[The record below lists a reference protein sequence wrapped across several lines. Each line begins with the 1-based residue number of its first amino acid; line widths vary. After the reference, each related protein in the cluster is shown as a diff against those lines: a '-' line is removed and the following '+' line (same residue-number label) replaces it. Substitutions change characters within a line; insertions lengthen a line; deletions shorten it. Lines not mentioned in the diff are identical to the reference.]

1 MKEVRDVQEQHVLV
15 RPQRR
20 ALLVGIGILAA
31 LWFAPVVKGGAQSV
45 EVLFTPTVLQ
55 QAVSLK
61 ETLRVPRLES
71 SSALSL
77 VGAAPEKK
85 KAYADKVATNTAL
98 VILGED
104 AVKAVGD
111 IEFNVPVIVV
121 NATGHV
127 TTKGRVIRVFDNASA
142 PSSAQAVSSA
152 SAVKGLLG
160 ADTEVSLKGP
170 VNTVV
175 QGVLDALK

>member
-1 MKEVRDVQEQHVLV
+1 MKKARWIG
-15 RPQRR
+15 
-20 ALLVGIGILAA
+20 LLVAIA
-31 LWFAPVVKGGAQSV
+31 FAPSIVGGAQTV

-61 ETLRVPRLES
+61 ESLRVGRLES

-77 VGAAPEKK
+77 VGASADRK
-85 KAYADKVATNTAL
+85 KAYTDKIAATSAL

-104 AVKAVGD
+104 ALKAVAD
-111 IEFNVPVIVV
+111 MEFAVPVIVV
-121 NATGHV
+121 NATGQ
-127 TTKGRVIRVFDNASA
+127 TAAKGRVIRVFDAASA
-142 PSSAQAVSSA
+142 PAGATAVSSA
-152 SAVKGLLG
+152 GAVKGLLG
-160 ADTEVSLKGP
+160 ADGEVALKGP

>member
-1 MKEVRDVQEQHVLV
+1 MKKARW
-15 RPQRR
+15 
-20 ALLVGIGILAA
+20 IGPLIAIALAA
-31 LWFAPVVKGGAQSV
+31 APSMVGGAQTV
-45 EVLFTPTVLQ
+45 EVLFTPTVVQ

-61 ETLRVPRLES
+61 ESLRVGRLES

-77 VGAAPEKK
+77 VGASPERK
-85 KAYADKVATNTAL
+85 KAYSDKVAGTTAL

-104 AVKAVGD
+104 ALKAVAD
-111 IEFNVPVIVV
+111 MEFSVPVIVV
-121 NATGHV
+121 NATGQ
-127 TTKGRVIRVFDNASA
+127 TAAKGRVIRVFDSASA
-142 PSSAQAVSSA
+142 PSTAQAVSSA

-160 ADTEVSLKGP
+160 TEQEVALKGP